1 MNTINRIFD
10 LSLIWKQAS
19 LVFPYFDRLS
29 LDWDKAYKEYL
40 PKVINTK
47 TDLEFHLLLAEFMNL
62 LSDGHTDYML
72 PKSLRD
78 EAGYLPFSLRFI
90 GDSYFIDT
98 SIPEYEAHLGSRI
111 LSINDAPFMSLIQNT
126 KKYAYHIGNYI
137 SRYRLT
143 QILPF
148 LLKPTNNRAETT
160 SGAFT
165 FDLLPSRP
173 ENLKPQSLHLP
184 VAYEKVQTGK
194 LDIRLYGDILYIKLD
209 DFMYGKAADE
219 VASAITQ
226 NPAVSGIIFDLR
238 ENVGGMTMNGAKI
251 AELLIAGE
259 FHGCQKRTRSMTGV
273 ALASASQIMD
283 WTEDDIKAH
292 IAAGY
297 TTPEEIAETKSYL
310 TNTHFDSYAD
320 TYGSIDHPAIFL
332 GPCAVL
338 TSRHTVS
345 AAEDFIAMLRT
356 NRRAAVI
363 GTPTCGTTGTPF
375 MQDLSSG
382 GWMRIC
388 SVAYRL
394 MDGTEFIGRGITPD
408 IFSEISEEDFKTGYD
423 SVLNDG
429 LSYIKKKSEEK
440 TSDS

>member
-1 MNTINRIFD
+1 MNTVNRIYD

-19 LVFPYFDRLS
+19 LVFPYFDRLNI
-29 LDWDKAYKEYL
+29 DWDKAYREYL
-40 PKVINTK
+40 SKVMAAK
-47 TDLEFHLLLAEFMNL
+47 TDREFHLLLAEFMNL
-62 LSDGHTDYML
+62 LSDGHTEYML
-72 PKSLRD
+72 PRTLRD
-78 EAGYLPFSLRFI
+78 ETGYLPFSLRFI
-90 GDSYFIDT
+90 NDSYFIDAT
-98 SIPEYEAHLGSRI
+98 VPEYEAYLGSRI
-111 LSINDAPFMSLIQNT
+111 LSVNETPFMNLIQET
-126 KKYAYHIGNYI
+126 KKYAYHIENYV

-148 LLKPTNNRAETT
+148 LLKPTNNRALTA

-184 VAYEKVQTGK
+184 VAYDKIQTGK
-194 LDIRLYGDILYIKLD
+194 LDIRLFGDILYIKLD

-219 VASAITQ
+219 VAGAITQ
-226 NPAVSGIIFDLR
+226 NPAVSGILFDLR
-238 ENVGGMTMNGAKI
+238 ENVGGMTLSGAKI
-251 AELLIAGE
+251 AELLIPGT

-283 WTEDDIKAH
+283 WTEDEIKAH

-297 TTPEEIAETKSYL
+297 TTSEEIAETKSYL
-310 TNTHFDSYAD
+310 TNAHFDSYAD
-320 TYGSIDHPAIFL
+320 TYGSIDHPAIFS

-356 NRRAAVI
+356 NRRATVI

-375 MQDLSSG
+375 MQDLSTG

-388 SVAYRL
+388 SVGYRL

-408 IFSEISEEDFKTGYD
+408 VFSEISEKDFENGYD
-423 SVLNDG
+423 SVLSEG

-440 TSDS
+440 FSDS

>member
-1 MNTINRIFD
+1 MTIQNRICD

-19 LVFPYFDRLS
+19 LVFPYFDRLN

-40 PKVINTK
+40 PKVMNAK

-62 LSDGHTDYML
+62 LSDGHTEYML

-78 EAGYLPFSLRFI
+78 EAGYLPFSLRLI
-90 GDSYFIDT
+90 GDSYSIDA
-98 SIPEYEAHLGSRI
+98 SIPEYEAHLGFRI
-111 LSINDAPFMSLIQNT
+111 LSINDVPFMSLIQKT
-126 KKYAYHIGNYI
+126 KKYAYHIGNYV
-137 SRYRLT
+137 SRYRLS

-148 LLKPTNNRAETT
+148 FLKPKGNRAETT

-184 VAYEKVQTGK
+184 VAFENLSTGK

-209 DFMYGKAADE
+209 SFTYSKAADE
-219 VASAITQ
+219 VALAITQ
-226 NPAVSGIIFDLR
+226 NPAISGILFDLR
-238 ENVGGMTMNGAKI
+238 ENVGGMTLSGAKI
-251 AELLIAGE
+251 AEILIPGA
-259 FHGCQKRTRSMTGV
+259 FHACQKRTRSMTGV
-273 ALASASQIMD
+273 AYASASQIMD
-283 WTEDDIKAH
+283 WTEDEIKAH

-297 TTPEEIAETKSYL
+297 TTPEEIAEATSYI

-320 TYGSIDHPAIFL
+320 TYGSVDHPAIFS

-375 MQDLSSG
+375 MQDLPSG

-388 SVAYRL
+388 SVGYRL
-394 MDGTEFIGRGITPD
+394 MDGTEFIGQGITPD

-423 SVLNDG
+423 SVLSDG
-429 LSYIKKKSEEK
+429 LSYLKKEIRGK